1 MLSIN
6 IENLTRTCILR
17 KIKGTTNVD
26 EENIYAIVAS
36 QHWQQLNEKKN
47 QQPTTT
53 HNNHTN

>member
-36 QHWQQLNEKKN
+36 QHWQQLNEKKKS
-47 QQPTTT
+47 TT
-53 HNNHTN
+53 NNDS